1 MYIYNTDLSTQVR
14 PISLKVQ
21 CKTQSPHLQLHSN
34 CPYPNAPNTPLCLS
48 TDYSPYPPSQ
58 IPTNKDETII
68 QQCKETYDLF
78 TQSGQRRLN
87 WNGRKGLDP
96 LINQKPGWPGQAW
109 SLTHSLCI
117 ILGLYPL
124 PDKKFPPQ
132 YVFEIFKVCSVQR
145 PLAAEPLEILFKMQ
159 IPESYHNQ

>member
-1 MYIYNTDLSTQVR
+1 MLISLKCTSIILISPQVR

-21 CKTQSPHLQLHSN
+21 CKTQSPHLHLHSN
-34 CPYPNAPNTPLCLS
+34 CPYRNAPNTPLCLS

-58 IPTNKDETII
+58 IPSNKDETII

-96 LINQKPGWPGQAW
+96 LINQKPGWPGLAW
-109 SLTHSLCI
+109 SLTHFPLHHLGTLPSSRHEIPSTVCI
-117 ILGLYPL
+117 
-124 PDKKFPPQ
+124 
-132 YVFEIFKVCSVQR
+132 
-145 PLAAEPLEILFKMQ
+145 
-159 IPESYHNQ
+159 